1 MSGGGRCRRGCPAV
15 GPEEGAGRAVAAASP
30 ALSKTGA
37 DVVATGCIVRAIG
50 SLGWVS
56 GLGGGDETGSGGWP
70 EDTGDEE
77 AEEQADELLP
87 VDELRQ
93 VKGAAG
99 GGGGCGGSDRGV
111 LCSITID
118 LFSVGLILSELLLS
132 GARATDPLLLPGS
145 GALPFGEVAAATA
158 DGGDGLAIFLHG
170 NGAAVPA
177 AGRGDVFDGAATV
190 EAAAALAGVGPP
202 TSVSEFFAALSRW
215 TCFSQTGVTT
225 SGSGQVLEGQ
235 PAEKCLWQTLM

>member
-1 MSGGGRCRRGCPAV
+1 M
-15 GPEEGAGRAVAAASP
+15 
-30 ALSKTGA
+30 
-37 DVVATGCIVRAIG
+37 
-50 SLGWVS
+50 S

-93 VKGAAG
+93 TKGAV
-99 GGGGCGGSDRGV
+99 GGGGCGGCDRGV

-145 GALPFGEVAAATA
+145 GALPFGVVVAATA

-177 AGRGDVFDGAATV
+177 AGRGDVFGCAATA
-190 EAAAALAGVGPP
+190 EAAFAGVGLP